1 MTDRVAVDAELV
13 RRLVDAQFP
22 EYRSLPVRDVELSGW
37 DHRTFRLGEELS
49 VRLPSARGYV
59 EQVAKEHAWLPRLA
73 PKLPLPIPEPVA
85 LGEPGEGY
93 PFAWSVYRWLPGTPL
108 GLVEDV
114 DPVALASDLAG
125 FLTALRGADA
135 TGGPAAGSHNFFR
148 GDPPGVYREEALAAI
163 PAGARDIE
171 PRLARRLW
179 DAAEASA
186 WEGPGVWLHGDAAPG
201 NLLVRGGRLSAVI
214 DFGTSGVGD
223 PACDLVPAWTMFDGE
238 ARRAFLDAAGLDAAT
253 AQRARAWALWK
264 ALITVRDRPD
274 DAASRRTL
282 ARLASDPGVY
292 AAASAWASRIV

>member
-1 MTDRVAVDAELV
+1 MTDRVSVDAALV

-22 EYRSLPVRDVELSGW
+22 GYRSLPVRDVELSGW
-37 DHRTFRLGEELS
+37 DNRTFRLGEEFS

-59 EQVAKEHAWLPRLA
+59 EQVAKEHEWLPRLA
-73 PKLPLPIPEPVA
+73 PQLPLPIPQPVA

-114 DPVALASDLAG
+114 DAVALAADLAG
-125 FLTALRGADA
+125 FLTALRAVDA
-135 TGGPAAGSHNFFR
+135 TDGPAPGSHNFSR
-148 GDPPGVYREEALAAI
+148 GAPPGVYREEALAAMSAGFRDLD
-163 PAGARDIE
+163 PA
-171 PRLARRLW
+171 LARRIW

-186 WEGPGVWLHGDAAPG
+186 WERPGVWLHGDAAPG
-201 NLLVRGGRLSAVI
+201 NLLIRDGRLSAVI

-223 PACDLVPAWTMFDGE
+223 PACDLVPAWTMFEGA
-238 ARRAFLDAAGLDAAT
+238 ARRTFLDAVGLDAAT

-274 DAASRRTL
+274 DAPSRRTL
-282 ARLASDPGVY
+282 ARLAADPGV
-292 AAASAWASRIV
+292 